1 MTSTSPRTKSTARTT
16 SAVGDKVFF
25 GLSWTGGA
33 IILVVLAF
41 VAAFLLIEALPAIM
55 PETFGPGADQA
66 IDFWSYVWPLMAGTV
81 MVSVIALLLATP
93 VAIGISLFIS
103 HYAPRRFAN
112 PIGYL
117 IDLLAAIPSVVYG
130 AWGMLVLAPAMV
142 PLYHW
147 LHNNL
152 GFIPLFAGDPNV
164 TNTGRTLMTSGV
176 VLAVM
181 VLPIITA
188 LCREIFLQTPHL
200 QQEAAL
206 GLGATRW
213 EMIKMTVFPF
223 ARAGVI
229 SSIMLALG
237 RALGETMA
245 VTMVLSAGGF
255 SWSLVTS
262 GANATIPSE
271 IALNFPE
278 AFGQRQ
284 SELIAAGLML
294 FVITLVVNVIAR
306 AIVNSHAKK
315 AEGLS

>member
-117 IDLLAAIPSVVYG
+117 IDLLAAIPRSSTVHG
-130 AWGMLVLAPAMV
+130 ACLYWH
-142 PLYHW
+142 PLW
-147 LHNNL
+147 CRS
-152 GFIPLFAGDPNV
+152 
-164 TNTGRTLMTSGV
+164 TTGCTTIWALSRCLPGTQTL
-176 VLAVM
+176 
-181 VLPIITA
+181 P
-188 LCREIFLQTPHL
+188 TP
-200 QQEAAL
+200 
-206 GLGATRW
+206 
-213 EMIKMTVFPF
+213 V
-223 ARAGVI
+223 AR
-229 SSIMLALG
+229 L
-237 RALGETMA
+237 
-245 VTMVLSAGGF
+245 
-255 SWSLVTS
+255 
-262 GANATIPSE
+262 
-271 IALNFPE
+271 
-278 AFGQRQ
+278 
-284 SELIAAGLML
+284 
-294 FVITLVVNVIAR
+294 
-306 AIVNSHAKK
+306 
-315 AEGLS
+315 